1 MPAEPWTREKVD
13 FIETMKIVDISP
25 RGSAALLRLCI
36 QKLCEHLE
44 KKGDNLNADIANLV
58 KDGLDARI
66 QKALDIVR
74 VVGNNAVHPGQ
85 IDLTD
90 DKDIAS
96 KLFRLINMIAD
107 SMITQPKHVDE
118 FYDLLPESS
127 KTQIKKRDAP
137 KGEG

>member
-1 MPAEPWTREKVD
+1 
-13 FIETMKIVDISP
+13 MKIVDISP

-36 QKLCEHLE
+36 QKLCKHLG
-44 KKGDNLNADIANLV
+44 KTGDNLNADIANLV